1 VERPTSG
8 RRHIRAGSITVA
20 ELIKNRPAPVRLPA
34 RDEAVTEEMVKDL
47 LTEPP
52 VAARPEA
59 AAPNTHRRA
68 PAKTRQLAKMAG
80 LGLAT
85 GVLCASVA
93 AASIINTHRQAAT
106 EAANR
111 PAIEMT
117 DEQALLPNLFTLG
130 PAAGPERRITTE
142 LPVPNTGTAEATVD
156 NPGPGPAAHPQPDPK
171 KLATGTHAA
180 PAEDPINAE
189 LVRRYY
195 ELLASHPTL
204 ALGLLD
210 NVLRESD
217 LSHFVSSWSQIR
229 NIQVVDVQRRADG
242 ALLAVVEMML
252 PNGDTARVQQ
262 LLRVTGTM
270 PQRITGAE
278 IISAQRS

>member
-8 RRHIRAGSITVA
+8 RRHIRAGAITVA
-20 ELIKNRPAPVRLPA
+20 ELIQNRPTPVRIPS
-34 RDEAVTEEMVKDL
+34 RDEAATEEMVTGL
-47 LTEPP
+47 LGEPQP
-52 VAARPEA
+52 DESQD

-68 PAKTRQLAKMAG
+68 PARTRQLAKLAG
-80 LGLAT
+80 LAVAT

-93 AASIINTHRQAAT
+93 AATIINTHRQAAT
-106 EAANR
+106 EAAAR
-111 PAIEMT
+111 PVIEMT

-130 PAAGPERRITTE
+130 PATGPERRITTE
-142 LPVPNTGTAEATVD
+142 LPTPNKGAATATME
-156 NPGPGPAAHPQPDPK
+156 NPGPGPAHSADAKKVTAGQQHPV
-171 KLATGTHAA
+171 

-195 ELLASHPTL
+195 DLLANRPSL

-210 NVLRESD
+210 NVLRTSD
-217 LSHFVSSWSQIR
+217 LSHFVNSWSQVR
-229 NIQVVDVQRRADG
+229 GIQVVDVQQRADG
-242 ALLAVVEMML
+242 ALLAVVEMVL
-252 PNGDTARVQQ
+252 PDGGTARVQQ
-262 LLRVTGTM
+262 LLRVTESM